1 MLRRVRGGLHV
12 ACAMLVRPTGTDRFR
27 ALSGLELRACARE
40 ERLPWAL
47 CRVTLALAMG
57 ALRDSFPPGMGE
69 PPELH
74 PLYATFD
81 DRALERAF
89 QKESF
94 ELSVRKYVR
103 FSVALAFVAFWAYG
117 VHDLLV
123 IPEVHV
129 TAWAIRYGISGPIG
143 ALLVLFVFRNR
154 AWSRHQPAMLVFGLT
169 VNTVVL
175 WIASIAS
182 PAGFFIYTGFAVIF
196 VTLGP
201 FLARMNVKTQMVY
214 TALTLALYN
223 LFDVLIAH
231 AEPMSRLSL
240 NLTLF
245 TLGAIGTL
253 AARQLEIQAR
263 VAFVQRQVIREQMAA
278 LDVERHRSESLLLN
292 VLPRR
297 IAERLKNEP
306 DTTIADR
313 FESATVL
320 FSDIVGFTELS
331 ARLLPDEIV
340 RRLDEVFTRFDGIAD
355 QLELEKIKTIGD
367 AYMVAGGVPTRRADH
382 AVAVCEMALR
392 MRDALAELAAGM
404 AEPIA
409 VRIGVHTG
417 PVVAGV
423 IGKKKF
429 IYDVWGDTVN
439 TASRMESHG
448 VPGAIQVSAATYQ
461 ATKDAF
467 EYEERGAIAVK
478 GKGEMT
484 TYLLVGR
491 RHAEPE
497 RVASLPSQRSAGG

>member
-1 MLRRVRGGLHV
+1 MEVLRN
-12 ACAMLVRPTGTDRFR
+12 
-27 ALSGLELRACARE
+27 
-40 ERLPWAL
+40 
-47 CRVTLALAMG
+47 
-57 ALRDSFPPGMGE
+57 SFPPGMGE
-69 PPELH
+69 LPPLH
-74 PLYATFD
+74 RLYGTFED
-81 DRALERAF
+81 AALEGAF
-89 QKESF
+89 QKENF
-94 ELSVRKYVR
+94 ALSVRRYVR
-103 FSVALAFVAFWAYG
+103 FSVAIAFIAFWSYG

-123 IPEVHV
+123 MPEVHV
-129 TAWAIRYGISGPIG
+129 TAWAIRYGLSGPIG
-143 ALLVLFVFRNR
+143 ALLVAFVFRNR
-154 AWSRHQPAMLVFGLT
+154 TWQRHQAAMLVFGLT

-175 WIASIAS
+175 WIGSLAPRSG
-182 PAGFFIYTGFAVIF
+182 GFFIYTGYAVIF

-201 FLARMNVKTQMVY
+201 FLARMNVKTQIGY
-214 TALTLALYN
+214 TLLTIALYN
-223 LFDVLIAH
+223 AFDGLIAH
-231 AEPMSRLSL
+231 AQPMYRLSL
-240 NLTLF
+240 NLTIF

-263 VAFVQRQVIREQMAA
+263 LAFTQRQIIREQMAA

-313 FESATVL
+313 FQSATVL

-331 ARLLPDEIV
+331 ARLAPDEIV
-340 RRLDEVFTRFDGIAD
+340 RRLDEVFSRFDGIAE

-367 AYMVAGGVPTRRADH
+367 AYMVAGGVPARRVDH

-392 MRDALAELAAGM
+392 MRDSLAELAGRM
-404 AEPIA
+404 QEPID

-448 VPGAIQVSAATYQ
+448 VPGSIQVSEATYA
-461 ATKDAF
+461 ATKDVF
-467 EYEERGAIAVK
+467 EYETRGTIMVK

-484 TYLLVGR
+484 TYFLLR
-491 RHAEPE
+491 RRMPTEE
-497 RVASLPSQRSAGG
+497 RVASLPGDPAGVVE

>member
-1 MLRRVRGGLHV
+1 
-12 ACAMLVRPTGTDRFR
+12 
-27 ALSGLELRACARE
+27 
-40 ERLPWAL
+40 
-47 CRVTLALAMG
+47 MG

-69 PPELH
+69 PPKLDR
-74 PLYATFD
+74 LFATFED
-81 DRALERAF
+81 TALERAF

-94 ELSVRKYVR
+94 ALSVRKYVR
-103 FSVALAFVAFWAYG
+103 FSVLLSFAAFWAYG
-117 VHDLLV
+117 VHDLFV
-123 IPEVHV
+123 VPDVHV
-129 TAWAIRYGISGPIG
+129 TAWAIRYGVSGPLG
-143 ALLVLFVFRNR
+143 ALLVAFVFRNR
-154 AWSRHQPAMLVFGLT
+154 TWERHQPAMLVFGLT

-175 WIASIAS
+175 WIGSIAP
-182 PAGFFIYTGFAVIF
+182 PAGFFIYTGFAAIF

-201 FLARMNVKTQMVY
+201 FLARMNVKTQIVY
-214 TALTLALYN
+214 TVLTLALYN
-223 LFDVLIAH
+223 LFDVLLAR

-240 NLTLF
+240 NFTLF

-263 VAFVQRQVIREQMAA
+263 VAFVQRQVIREQMTA

-306 DTTIADR
+306 DTTIAER

-331 ARLLPDEIV
+331 ARLVPDEIV
-340 RRLDEVFTRFDGIAD
+340 RRLDEVFSRFDGIAD

-367 AYMVAGGVPTRRADH
+367 AYMVAGGVPARRSDH
-382 AVAVCEMALR
+382 AAAVCEMALR
-392 MRDALAELAAGM
+392 MREALAELAAGM

-448 VPGAIQVSAATYQ
+448 VPGAIQVSEATYL

-467 EYEERGAIAVK
+467 EYEERGAVAVK

-491 RHAEPE
+491 RSDDVGRA
-497 RVASLPSQRSAGG
+497 AWTPSATSPQA